1 MEFGVDPIE
10 ESQSAPSCICYMNNF
25 PKEFRL
31 YLCDWLAAHGKIN
44 TPDCKD
50 SKKSSVH
57 LPLYHIFDRFGSKYD
72 EDVALH
78 YLSCGAIPNAKG
90 ITRDAIFAEACSVA
104 SIEVLDKMLQCGADI
119 NEVSMSGDS
128 GLWCAIWDKASI
140 DKIRFLVEHGAAINY
155 YKPSG
160 ITYSYGYLTFFA
172 YFMYDAAFESRRGR
186 QKA

>member
-1 MEFGVDPIE
+1 MSF
-10 ESQSAPSCICYMNNF
+10 AF
-25 PKEFRL
+25 
-31 YLCDWLAAHGKIN
+31 
-44 TPDCKD
+44 
-50 SKKSSVH
+50 
-57 LPLYHIFDRFGSKYD
+57 LPTFHENAYHIFDRFGSKYD

-78 YLSCGAIPNAKG
+78 YLSCDAIPNAKG

-140 DKIRFLVEHGAAINY
+140 DKIRFFVEHGAAINY

-160 ITYSYGYLTFFA
+160 ITYSYGYGNTKHPAKSILDIA
-172 YFMYDAAFESRRGR
+172 EERCSGDIVEYLKNAGAKHGNELEVIE
-186 QKA
+186 